1 MKKKQVNQFSLAGDH
16 IQTFNSAK
24 EASKATGLSTSHI
37 RAICNGTKSSKR
49 FKFEYLQ
56 ESVDLGEE
64 WVDHPVGVM
73 CSSYGRISNKGVVN
87 FGNGE
92 RNGYLRVKIKNKT
105 YSVHRL
111 IAEAFIPNPE
121 CKPQVNHIDSDRGNN
136 RVENLE
142 WVTASE
148 NVLHRY
154 RIKKLT

>member
-1 MKKKQVNQFSLAGDH
+1 MKKQVSQFSLAGEY
-16 IQTFNSAK
+16 IQTFESAK
-24 EASKATGLSTSHI
+24 QAANVTGISTTHI
-37 RAICNGTKSSKR
+37 RSICNGSKTSKS

-64 WVDHPVGVM
+64 WIEHYLGVK
-73 CSSYGRISNKGVVN
+73 CSSYGRIDNNGTIN

-92 RNGYLRVKIKNKT
+92 RNGYLRVKVQGKS

-111 IAEAFIPNPE
+111 IAEAFLPNPYL
-121 CKPQVNHIDSDRGNN
+121 KPQVNHIDLDRGNN
-136 RVENLE
+136 RLENLE

-154 RIKKLT
+154 KNQ